1 MKRNC
6 LIFFLLLSNLAFVG
20 CNNRPTGI
28 ARPSASNDAGKK
40 KGLGKIELTKEMHN
54 FGALKEGEIVSY
66 SFQFKNNGTA
76 PFRLSRVE
84 PGCGCL
90 TVKYDTTEI
99 AVQTTSF
106 IEVIFHSEGEWGNQ
120 IKTVSIETSYG
131 EAKTI
136 TIGAFVENKNFNMDL
151 NNLK

>member
-1 MKRNC
+1 MKGKC
-6 LIFFLLLSNLAFVG
+6 LILLLLIFNLAFIG
-20 CNNRPTGI
+20 CNNRPTGTVK
-28 ARPSASNDAGKK
+28 PSASYDSAKK
-40 KGLGKIELTKEMHN
+40 KGLGKIELTEEMHN

-66 SFQFKNNGTA
+66 SFKIKNNGTA

-84 PGCGCL
+84 PTCGCL
-90 TVKYDTTEI
+90 TVKYDTTEM
-99 AVQTTSF
+99 AVLATSF

-120 IKTVSIETSYG
+120 IKTVNIETTSG
-131 EAKTI
+131 ETKTI

>member
-1 MKRNC
+1 MKQKY
-6 LIFFLLLSNLAFVG
+6 LILLMLLLHIVFIS
-20 CNNRPTGI
+20 CNNQPSGSV
-28 ARPSASNDAGKK
+28 RPSTSNDPVKK

-90 TVKYDTTEI
+90 TVKFDPEEI
-99 AVQTTSF
+99 APQATSF
-106 IEVIFHSEGEWGNQ
+106 IEVIFHSDGEWGNQ
-120 IKTVSIETSYG
+120 VKSVSIETSYG
-131 EAKTI
+131 ETKTI
-136 TIGAFVENKNFNMDL
+136 TIGAYVENKNFNMDL

>member
-1 MKRNC
+1 MKREC
-6 LIFFLLLSNLAFVG
+6 LILLLVMNFAFIG
-20 CNNRPTGI
+20 CNNRPSVSV
-28 ARPSASNDAGKK
+28 RPSASNDAGKK

-90 TVKYDTTEI
+90 TVKYDTVEI
-99 AVQTTSF
+99 AVQATSF
-106 IEVIFHSEGEWGNQ
+106 IEVIFHSDGEWGNQ

-131 EAKTI
+131 ETKTI

>member
-6 LIFFLLLSNLAFVG
+6 LLLLLLLSHSAFIS
-20 CNNRPTGI
+20 CNNRPTGGV
-28 ARPSASNDAGKK
+28 RPSASNDPVKK

-90 TVKYDTTEI
+90 TVKYDTEEI
-99 AVQTTSF
+99 AVQATSF
-106 IEVIFHSEGEWGNQ
+106 IEVIFHSDGEWGNQ

-136 TIGAFVENKNFNMDL
+136 TIGAYVENKNFNMDL